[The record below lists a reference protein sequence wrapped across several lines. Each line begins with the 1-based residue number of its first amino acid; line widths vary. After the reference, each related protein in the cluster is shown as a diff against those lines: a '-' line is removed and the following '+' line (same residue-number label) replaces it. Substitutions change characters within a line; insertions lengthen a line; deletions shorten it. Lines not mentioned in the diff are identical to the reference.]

1 VRSKADR
8 KLSHHSGILAFE
20 NLLWKVIGFRYPSEG
35 RLLLIWKVLVALV
48 LIIALAGISAPAT
61 EFVQVSEK
69 TVAARQLDMKSMAEA
84 AKLINAM
91 FKGSSPYDSGL
102 FKAAAETI
110 YQTSGSA
117 LVAHFEGN
125 PVIAGSGASSTIMT
139 ERAEFTALANDLGVY
154 ANSLS
159 SAAESH
165 PDALT
170 PDMRMRAGNV
180 RGLGPFGKKIDP
192 ATEISS
198 MSAEHAFHIMLQTCT
213 SCHAKFR
220 LKTN

>member
-1 VRSKADR
+1 
-8 KLSHHSGILAFE
+8 
-20 NLLWKVIGFRYPSEG
+20 
-35 RLLLIWKVLVALV
+35 LISKVLVALV
-48 LIIALAGISAPAT
+48 SIIALSGIAAT
-61 EFVQVSEK
+61 ATVHVQASEK
-69 TVAARQLDMKSMAEA
+69 TVVARQLDMKSMAEA
-84 AKLINAM
+84 AKLIDGM
-91 FKGSSPYDSGL
+91 FKGRTPYDSGL

-125 PVIAGSGASSTIMT
+125 PVIVGSGASSTIMT

-165 PDALT
+165 TDALT
-170 PDMRMRAGNV
+170 PDMRMKAGDV
-180 RGLGPFGKKIDP
+180 IGLGPFGKKVDP
-192 ATEISS
+192 TTEISS
-198 MSAEHAFHIMLQTCT
+198 MPAEHAFHMMLQTCT
-213 SCHAKFR
+213 SCHARFR

>member
-1 VRSKADR
+1 MISKVCA
-8 KLSHHSGILAFE
+8 
-20 NLLWKVIGFRYPSEG
+20 
-35 RLLLIWKVLVALV
+35 ALV
-48 LIIALAGISAPAT
+48 FIIALAGIGAT
-61 EFVQVSEK
+61 ATATAFVQVSEK
-69 TVAARQLDMKSMAEA
+69 TVAARQLEMKSMAEA

-91 FKGSSPYDSGL
+91 FKGSSPYDSAL

-125 PVIAGSGASSTIMT
+125 PAIAGSAASSTIMT

-154 ANSLS
+154 AKALS

-170 PDMRMRAGNV
+170 PDMRMRGGNV